1 MVLTYEE
8 SGILEEK
15 NYKRRMQ
22 WSIKS
27 GEAWVRLL
35 CYKKENIGDPT
46 LSLSL
51 RWWSRLSEADPTHHR
66 SRSQIT
72 SYISVINS
80 IFNLESMTDPWKNL
94 LWRQKCFFFFFIY
107 TVCCQKRH
115 QIYTMAISQH
125 IHTSETDFRWKA
137 NMAVTKFYTEF
148 IIPYNYKNLVINIRS
163 K

>member
-51 RWWSRLSEADPTHHR
+51 RWWSRLSEAVPTHHR

-94 LWRQKCFFFFFIY
+94 LWRQKCFFFFFYIQY
-107 TVCCQKRH
+107 VAR
-115 QIYTMAISQH
+115 
-125 IHTSETDFRWKA
+125 RG
-137 NMAVTKFYTEF
+137 TKFTLWLLASIYIQVKLILDERQ
-148 IIPYNYKNLVINIRS
+148 IWLLPSSIQSL
-163 K
+163 

>member
-94 LWRQKCFFFFFIY
+94 LWRQKRFFFFFYIRY
-107 TVCCQKRH
+107 VAR
-115 QIYTMAISQH
+115 
-125 IHTSETDFRWKA
+125 RG
-137 NMAVTKFYTEF
+137 TKFTLWLLASIYIQVKLILDERQ
-148 IIPYNYKNLVINIRS
+148 IWLLPSSIQSL
-163 K
+163 